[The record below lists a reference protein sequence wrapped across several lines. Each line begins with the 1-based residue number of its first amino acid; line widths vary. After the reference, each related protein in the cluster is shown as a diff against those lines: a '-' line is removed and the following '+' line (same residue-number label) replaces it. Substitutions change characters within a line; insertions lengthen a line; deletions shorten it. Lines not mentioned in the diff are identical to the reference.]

1 MADDVDP
8 RFEPEFQ
15 RGYDP
20 VVHGRPRPRP
30 RQPAKL
36 APAPVVAEPEAPAGI
51 EEEQE
56 ADDVPVVR
64 RNPFLV
70 ALPILGVAL
79 LGTCAFVMVR
89 WTGAYG
95 RIFNGPGQAD
105 DNDWMLGGAAV
116 SPALLVGGLVCI
128 TLWLTMLALIPRRAD
143 A

>member
-20 VVHGRPRPRP
+20 VLHGRPRPRP
-30 RQPAKL
+30 RQPAAL
-36 APAPVVAEPEAPAGI
+36 APAPVVVVEPEAPDGI
-51 EEEQE
+51 EA
-56 ADDVPVVR
+56 ADEYVPAVR

-70 ALPILGVAL
+70 ALPILGAAL
-79 LGTCAFVMVR
+79 LGTCAFLMVR

-95 RIFNGPGQAD
+95 RVFNAPGQAD
-105 DNDWMLGGAAV
+105 DTDWMFAGAAV